1 MHIRS
6 SALVLA
12 FTLLMGACGGD
23 GGGGTTQPPTT
34 GSITGQVSTSSG
46 AVSGAGI
53 ALSPGG
59 GTQTTNASG
68 QFSFSNLEPRSYTL
82 TLQQLPQGFAL
93 GSENATKSVN
103 VTAGGSSTVS
113 WTVQPPT
120 GQPPAGPTVEVIGAS
135 SFQFERPNITIARGT
150 TVRWINRENIFHDV
164 VAENNAFPSGNIPN
178 QGSTHEV
185 VFNTAGTFRYRCT
198 PHSSNFTNGMVGVVT
213 VQ

>member
-1 MHIRS
+1 MCIRH
-6 SALVLA
+6 LILA
-12 FTLLMGACGGD
+12 TAGALLMGACGGD

-34 GSITGQVSTSSG
+34 GTITGQVSTATG
-46 AVSGAGI
+46 PVSGAGV
-53 ALSPGG
+53 ALSPGN

-93 GSENATKSVN
+93 GSENATKSVA

-113 WTVQPPT
+113 WTVQPSG
-120 GQPPAGPTVEVIGAS
+120 GQTVEVIGATGL
-135 SFQFERPNITIARGT
+135 QFERPNITIARGT
-150 TVRWINRENIFHDV
+150 TVRWINRQNVFHDV

-185 VFNTAGTFRYRCT
+185 TFNTMGTFRYRCT
-198 PHSSNFTNGMVGVVT
+198 PHSSSFTSGMVGVIT